1 MGKDKIQMHGD
12 KPTLTLHSSQPISP
26 PLLATPTP
34 IRAANK
40 MKRKLNEHDVPDA
53 EDGSSPASKR
63 RASDASQTESP
74 KPRKATALAPA
85 PSFADLDLE
94 PRLLRGIRDQK
105 WSIPTAVQSQAIP
118 LALQGRDILAR
129 SGTGTGKTGA
139 YLLPI
144 LHNTLRRKGKS
155 SLILVPTKELALQIT
170 KVAKALSAYCGQDI
184 RIQNIA
190 GKESELVTKAKLADR
205 PDIVIATPAR
215 AWININNGALSVTEL
230 AHLVVDEGDL
240 VMGYGFKDDLDQI
253 EENIPTGVQKFL
265 MSATLNTEVK
275 SLGTLLCVD
284 PVVLKLDDLDKN
296 AQKVKQYVIKCA
308 EEEKFLLIYAM
319 FKLQL
324 IKGKSIVFVG
334 DTDRSYRVKLFLEQ
348 FGIKS
353 CVLNSELPLASRLHI
368 VEEFNKNIYN
378 ILIAS
383 DETEILGQQEIGES
397 RPKKKS
403 KKENESKTDSGVS
416 RGIDFLNVSCVLNFD
431 FPGTYKSYFH
441 RIGRTARAGK
451 SGTAISFI
459 IPKDKYRKHKSTTF
473 SGCENDEEILKKVEK
488 HQEEGQKLE
497 NYNFD
502 MKRLEP
508 FRYRFGDAL
517 RSVTRIAIREA
528 RIKEIR
534 LELSKSAKLSRYFEE
549 NPEALAHLRHDQT
562 LNHPARIQPHLK
574 HVPDYLLPGGKK
586 PEDVGFV
593 GLNLPRLDRKKF
605 IKGKGRKVVRGRN
618 GKVDP
623 LKTFNARGKSKK

>member
-1 MGKDKIQMHGD
+1 M
-12 KPTLTLHSSQPISP
+12 
-26 PLLATPTP
+26 A
-34 IRAANK
+34 
-40 MKRKLNEHDVPDA
+40 MKRKLNEHDVP
-53 EDGSSPASKR
+53 EPESPQSPKR
-63 RASDASQTESP
+63 RASDASQSDPPSP
-74 KPRKATALAPA
+74 PA
-85 PSFADLDLE
+85 PTPAKEVVTSFAELQLE

-105 WSIPTAVQSQAIP
+105 WGSPTAVQSKAIP

-144 LHNTLRRKGKS
+144 LHNTLLRKGKT

-170 KVAKALSAYCGQDI
+170 KVAKALSVHCGQAV

-190 GKESELVTKAKLADR
+190 GKESEVVTKAKLADN

-215 AWININNGALSVTEL
+215 ASANINTGALAVTEL

-240 VMGYGFKDDLDQI
+240 VMGYGFKEDLDQI
-253 EENIPTGVQKFL
+253 AQNIPKGVQMFL
-265 MSATLNTEVK
+265 MSATLNTEVE
-275 SLGTLLCVD
+275 SLGSLLCND
-284 PVVLKLDDLDKN
+284 PVVLKLDDLDKDS
-296 AQKVKQYVIKCA
+296 KRVKQYVIKCA

-319 FKLQL
+319 FKLGL
-324 IKGKSIVFVG
+324 IKGKTIVFVG

-383 DETEILGQQEIGES
+383 DETEILGSQRKADES

-403 KKENESKTDSGVS
+403 KTDKEAKNDSGVS

-431 FPGTYKSYFH
+431 FPATYKSYFH

-473 SGCENDEEILKKVEK
+473 AGCENDEEVLKKVEK
-488 HQEEGQKLE
+488 HQEAGQKLE

-534 LELSKSAKLSRYFEE
+534 LELSKSQKLSRYFEE

-574 HVPDYLLPGGKK
+574 HVPDYLLPGGSRK
-586 PEDVGFV
+586 PADVGFV
-593 GLNLPRLDRKKF
+593 GLNVPRVNKRQYV
-605 IKGKGRKVVRGRN
+605 KGKGRKVVRRN

-623 LKTFNARGKSKK
+623 LKTFNARGKGKK

>member
-1 MGKDKIQMHGD
+1 M
-12 KPTLTLHSSQPISP
+12 
-26 PLLATPTP
+26 
-34 IRAANK
+34 AN
-40 MKRKLNEHDVPDA
+40 KRKLNEHDVP
-53 EDGSSPASKR
+53 EETSPQPAKR
-63 RASDASQTESP
+63 RASDASETDEIS
-74 KPRKATALAPA
+74 KPITAPTA
-85 PSFADLDLE
+85 SFAEFELE

-105 WSIPTAVQSQAIP
+105 WSSPTAVQSKAIP

-129 SGTGTGKTGA
+129 SGTGTGKTAA
-139 YLLPI
+139 YLLPV
-144 LHNTLRRKGKS
+144 LHNALRRKGKT

-170 KVAKALSAYCGQDI
+170 KVAKALSTHCGQEI

-190 GKESELVTKAKLADR
+190 GKESEVVTKAKLADN

-215 AWININNGALSVTEL
+215 ASANINNGALSVAEL

-240 VMGYGFKDDLDQI
+240 VMGYGFKEDLDQI
-253 EENIPTGVQKFL
+253 AQNIPKGVQIFL
-265 MSATLNTEVK
+265 MSATLNTEVE
-275 SLGTLLCVD
+275 SLGSLLCTD
-284 PVVLKLDDLDKN
+284 PVVLKLDDLDKD

-319 FKLQL
+319 FKLRL
-324 IKGKSIVFVG
+324 IKGKTIVFVG

-383 DETEILGQQEIGES
+383 DETEILGSRKKDEES

-403 KKENESKTDSGVS
+403 KTEKKAADTDSGVS

-431 FPGTYKSYFH
+431 FPTSYKSYFH

-459 IPKDKYRKHKSTTF
+459 IPKDKYRKHKPTTF
-473 SGCENDEEILKKVEK
+473 AACENDEEVLEKVEK
-488 HQEEGQKLE
+488 HQKDGQKLE

-534 LELSKSAKLSRYFEE
+534 MELSKSQKLSRYFEE

-574 HVPDYLLPGGKK
+574 HIPDYLLPGGRK

-593 GLNLPRLDRKKF
+593 GLNMPKPGSRKF
-605 IKGKGRKVVRGRN
+605 VKGGGRRKVVRGRN

-623 LKTFNARGKSKK
+623 LKTFNARGKGKK

>member
-1 MGKDKIQMHGD
+1 M
-12 KPTLTLHSSQPISP
+12 
-26 PLLATPTP
+26 
-34 IRAANK
+34 AN
-40 MKRKLNEHDVPDA
+40 KRKLNEHDVP
-53 EDGSSPASKR
+53 EETSPQPAKR
-63 RASDASQTESP
+63 RASDASEIDEPPTPS
-74 KPRKATALAPA
+74 KPITAPA
-85 PSFADLDLE
+85 ASFAEFELE

-105 WSIPTAVQSQAIP
+105 WSSPTAVQSKAIP

-129 SGTGTGKTGA
+129 SGTGTGKTAA
-139 YLLPI
+139 YLLPV
-144 LHNTLRRKGKS
+144 LHNALRRKGKT

-170 KVAKALSAYCGQDI
+170 KVAKALSTHCGQEI

-190 GKESELVTKAKLADR
+190 GKESEIVTKAKLADN

-215 AWININNGALSVTEL
+215 ANANINNGALSVAEL
-230 AHLVVDEGDL
+230 GHLVVDEGDL
-240 VMGYGFKDDLDQI
+240 VMGYGFKEDLDQI
-253 EENIPTGVQKFL
+253 AQNIPKGVQIFL
-265 MSATLNTEVK
+265 MSATLNTEVE
-275 SLGTLLCVD
+275 SLGSLLCTD
-284 PVVLKLDDLDKN
+284 PVVLKLDDADKD

-308 EEEKFLLIYAM
+308 EEEKFLLVYAM
-319 FKLQL
+319 FKLRL
-324 IKGKSIVFVG
+324 IKGKTIVFVG

-383 DETEILGQQEIGES
+383 DETEIFGSRKKDEE

-403 KKENESKTDSGVS
+403 KTEKKAADTDSGVS
-416 RGIDFLNVSCVLNFD
+416 RGIDFLNVACVLNFD
-431 FPGTYKSYFH
+431 FPTSYKSYFH

-459 IPKDKYRKHKSTTF
+459 IPKDKYRKHKPTTF
-473 SGCENDEEILKKVEK
+473 PACENDEEVLEKVEK
-488 HQEEGQKLE
+488 HQKDGQKLE
-497 NYNFD
+497 DYKFD

-534 LELSKSAKLSRYFEE
+534 MELSKSQKLSRYFEE

-562 LNHPARIQPHLK
+562 LNHPARIQPHLR
-574 HVPDYLLPGGKK
+574 HIPDYLLPGGRK

-593 GLNLPRLDRKKF
+593 GLNMPKPGSRKF
-605 IKGKGRKVVRGRN
+605 VKGKGRKVVRGRN

-623 LKTFNARGKSKK
+623 LKTFNARGKGKK

>member
-1 MGKDKIQMHGD
+1 
-12 KPTLTLHSSQPISP
+12 
-26 PLLATPTP
+26 
-34 IRAANK
+34 
-40 MKRKLNEHDVPDA
+40 MKRKLNEHDVPEGEA
-53 EDGSSPASKR
+53 PQPSKR
-63 RASDASQTESP
+63 RPSDASQTESTSP
-74 KPRKATALAPA
+74 AKSTKATTTVTAA
-85 PSFADLDLE
+85 SFAEFELE

-105 WSIPTAVQSQAIP
+105 WSSPTAVQSRAIP

-129 SGTGTGKTGA
+129 SGTGTGKTAA
-139 YLLPI
+139 YLLPL
-144 LHNTLRRKGKS
+144 LHNTLRRKGKT

-170 KVAKALSAYCGQDI
+170 KVAKALSAHCGQDI

-190 GKESELVTKAKLADR
+190 GKESEVVTKAKLADA

-215 AWININNGALSVTEL
+215 ASANINNGALSVAEL

-240 VMGYGFKDDLDQI
+240 VMGYGFKEDLDQI
-253 EENIPTGVQKFL
+253 AQNIPKGVQMFL
-265 MSATLNTEVK
+265 MSATLNTEVE
-275 SLGTLLCVD
+275 SLGSLLCTD
-284 PVVLKLDDLDKN
+284 PVILKLDDLDKN
-296 AQKVKQYVIKCA
+296 SQKVKQYVIKCA
-308 EEEKFLLIYAM
+308 EEEKFLMIYAM

-368 VEEFNKNIYN
+368 VDEFNKNIYN

-383 DETEILGQQEIGES
+383 DETEILGSRQEKSES
-397 RPKKKS
+397 RPKKKA
-403 KKENESKTDSGVS
+403 KKDKENKADSGVS

-431 FPGTYKSYFH
+431 FPATYKSYFH

-459 IPKDKYRKHKSTTF
+459 IPKEKYRKHKSTTF
-473 SGCENDEEILKKVEK
+473 AGCENDEEVLKKVEK

-534 LELSKSAKLSRYFEE
+534 LELSKSQKLSRYFEE

-574 HVPDYLLPGGKK
+574 HVPDYLLPGGRK

-593 GLNLPRLDRKKF
+593 GLNMPKPDRRKYV
-605 IKGKGRKVVRGRN
+605 KGRGRKVVRGRN

-623 LKTFNARGKSKK
+623 LKTFNARGKGKK

>member
-1 MGKDKIQMHGD
+1 MHARGAEPEQEQI
-12 KPTLTLHSSQPISP
+12 PTTSP
-26 PLLATPTP
+26 TTPVIYRTM
-34 IRAANK
+34 A
-40 MKRKLNEHDVPDA
+40 MKRKLNEHDVP
-53 EDGSSPASKR
+53 EPESPQSPKR
-63 RASDASQTESP
+63 RASDASESAP
-74 KPRKATALAPA
+74 TSPPVPSKAKAKAKA
-85 PSFADLDLE
+85 IAASFAELQLE
-94 PRLLRGIRDQK
+94 PRLLRGIRDQR
-105 WSIPTAVQSQAIP
+105 WNSPTAVQSKAIP

-144 LHNTLRRKGKS
+144 LHNTLRRKGKT

-170 KVAKALSAYCGQDI
+170 KVAKALSAHCGQEI
-184 RIQNIA
+184 RVQNIA
-190 GKESELVTKAKLADR
+190 GKESEVVTKAKLADN

-215 AWININNGALSVTEL
+215 ASANINNGSLAVAEL

-240 VMGYGFKDDLDQI
+240 VLGYGFKEDLDQI
-253 EENIPTGVQKFL
+253 AQNIPKGVQMFL
-265 MSATLNTEVK
+265 MSATLNTEVE
-275 SLGTLLCVD
+275 SLGSLLCND
-284 PVVLKLDDLDKN
+284 PVVLKLDDLDKDS
-296 AQKVKQYVIKCA
+296 KRVKQYVIKCA

-319 FKLQL
+319 FKLGL
-324 IKGKSIVFVG
+324 IKGKTIVFVG

-383 DETEILGQQEIGES
+383 DETEILGSRKKEEGDA

-403 KKENESKTDSGVS
+403 KTDKDATNDSGVS

-459 IPKDKYRKHKSTTF
+459 IPKEHYRKHKSTTF
-473 SGCENDEEILKKVEK
+473 SGCENDEEVLTKVEK
-488 HQEEGQKLE
+488 HQEAGQKLE

-534 LELSKSAKLSRYFEE
+534 LELSKSQKLSRYVCTQSRDLLE
-549 NPEALAHLRHDQT
+549 
-562 LNHPARIQPHLK
+562 PA
-574 HVPDYLLPGGKK
+574 
-586 PEDVGFV
+586 
-593 GLNLPRLDRKKF
+593 
-605 IKGKGRKVVRGRN
+605 
-618 GKVDP
+618 VD
-623 LKTFNARGKSKK
+623 LITV

>member
-1 MGKDKIQMHGD
+1 M
-12 KPTLTLHSSQPISP
+12 
-26 PLLATPTP
+26 
-34 IRAANK
+34 AN
-40 MKRKLNEHDVPDA
+40 KRKLNEHDVP
-53 EDGSSPASKR
+53 EEESPQLTKR
-63 RASDASQTESP
+63 RASDASQSDVPTTPS
-74 KPRKATALAPA
+74 KPTTAPA
-85 PSFADLDLE
+85 ASFAEFELE
-94 PRLLRGIRDQK
+94 PRLLRGIRDQR
-105 WSIPTAVQSQAIP
+105 WSAPTAVQSKAIP

-129 SGTGTGKTGA
+129 SGTGTGKTAA
-139 YLLPI
+139 YLLPV
-144 LHNTLRRKGKS
+144 LHNALRQKGKT

-170 KVAKALSAYCGQDI
+170 KVAKALSTHCGQDI

-190 GKESELVTKAKLADR
+190 GKESEVVTKAKLADN
-205 PDIVIATPAR
+205 PDVVIATPAR
-215 AWININNGALSVTEL
+215 ASANINNGALSVAEL

-240 VMGYGFKDDLDQI
+240 VMGYGFKEDLDQI
-253 EENIPTGVQKFL
+253 AQSIPKGVQIFL
-265 MSATLNTEVK
+265 MSATLNTEVE
-275 SLGTLLCVD
+275 SLGSLLCTD
-284 PVVLKLDDLDKN
+284 PVVLKLDDLDKD

-319 FKLQL
+319 FKLRL
-324 IKGKSIVFVG
+324 IKGKTIVFVG

-383 DETEILGQQEIGES
+383 DETEILGLRKDDGTS
-397 RPKKKS
+397 RPRKKS
-403 KKENESKTDSGVS
+403 KTEKKAADTDSGVS

-431 FPGTYKSYFH
+431 FPSSYKSYFH

-459 IPKDKYRKHKSTTF
+459 IPKDKYRKHKPTTF
-473 SGCENDEEILKKVEK
+473 AACENDEEILDKVEK
-488 HQEEGQKLE
+488 HQTDGQKLE

-534 LELSKSAKLSRYFEE
+534 MELSKSQKLSRYFEE

-574 HVPDYLLPGGKK
+574 HIPDYLLPGGRK

-593 GLNLPRLDRKKF
+593 GLNMPKPGGRKF
-605 IKGKGRKVVRGRN
+605 VKGGGRRKVVRGKN

-623 LKTFNARGKSKK
+623 LKTFNARGKGKK

>member
-1 MGKDKIQMHGD
+1 
-12 KPTLTLHSSQPISP
+12 
-26 PLLATPTP
+26 
-34 IRAANK
+34 
-40 MKRKLNEHDVPDA
+40 MKRKLNERDVPEA
-53 EDGSSPASKR
+53 SPESSPKR
-63 RASDASQTESP
+63 RAGDASEAEAANPPAELTS
-74 KPRKATALAPA
+74 APTS
-85 PSFADLDLE
+85 SFADFELE
-94 PRLLRGIRDQK
+94 PRLLRGIRDLR
-105 WSIPTAVQSQAIP
+105 WSAPTAVQSQAIP
-118 LALQGRDILAR
+118 LALQGRDVLAR

-144 LHNTLRRKGKS
+144 LHNTIRRKGKT

-170 KVAKALSAYCGQDI
+170 KVAKALSTHCGQEI
-184 RIQNIA
+184 RVQNIA
-190 GKESELVTKAKLADR
+190 GKESDAVTKAKLADH
-205 PDIVIATPAR
+205 PEIVIATPAR
-215 AWININNGALSVTEL
+215 ASANINNGALAVSEL

-240 VMGYGFKDDLDQI
+240 VMGYGFKEDLDQI
-253 EENIPTGVQKFL
+253 AQNIPKGVQIFV
-265 MSATLNTEVK
+265 MSATLNTEVE
-275 SLGTLLCVD
+275 SLGSLLCTD
-284 PVVLKLDDLDKN
+284 PVILKLDDLDKD
-296 AQKVKQYVIKCA
+296 AKRVKQYVIKCA

-319 FKLQL
+319 FKLGL
-324 IKGKSIVFVG
+324 IKGKTIVFVG

-368 VEEFNKNIYN
+368 VEEFNKNVYN

-383 DETEILGQQEIGES
+383 DETEIFGTRQNTDGES

-403 KKENESKTDSGVS
+403 KTEKKGDNDSGVS

-431 FPGTYKSYFH
+431 FPSSYKSYFH
-441 RIGRTARAGK
+441 RVGRTARAGK

-473 SGCENDEEILKKVEK
+473 PGSENDEEILKKVEK
-488 HQEEGQKLE
+488 HQEAGQALE

-534 LELSKSAKLSRYFEE
+534 MELSKSQKLSRYVRTPPSYFLHAHAPET
-549 NPEALAHLRHDQT
+549 NPCIVRRKSRSPRPSPPRPDPEPSRT
-562 LNHPARIQPHLK
+562 HPTTSETH
-574 HVPDYLLPGGKK
+574 
-586 PEDVGFV
+586 
-593 GLNLPRLDRKKF
+593 PRLLTPRREQET
-605 IKGKGRKVVRGRN
+605 GRCRLCG
-618 GKVDP
+618 
-623 LKTFNARGKSKK
+623 T

>member
-1 MGKDKIQMHGD
+1 
-12 KPTLTLHSSQPISP
+12 
-26 PLLATPTP
+26 
-34 IRAANK
+34 
-40 MKRKLNEHDVPDA
+40 MKRKLNEHDVP
-53 EDGSSPASKR
+53 EGSSSPASKR
-63 RASDASQTESP
+63 RASDASQTESASPSP
-74 KPRKATALAPA
+74 KPAKATPPA
-85 PSFADLDLE
+85 PSFANFELE

-105 WSIPTAVQSQAIP
+105 WSTPTAVQSQAIP

-129 SGTGTGKTGA
+129 SGTGTGKTAA

-144 LHNTLRRKGKS
+144 LHNTLRRKSKT
-155 SLILVPTKELALQIT
+155 SLVLVPTKELALQIT
-170 KVAKALSAYCGQDI
+170 KVAKALSAHCGQDI

-190 GKESELVTKAKLADR
+190 GKESEVVTKAKLADN

-215 AWININNGALSVTEL
+215 AWANINNGALAVAEL

-253 EENIPTGVQKFL
+253 KQNIPTGVQKFL
-265 MSATLNTEVK
+265 MSATLNTEVE
-275 SLGTLLCVD
+275 SLGSLLCVD
-284 PVVLKLDDLDKN
+284 PVILKLDDLDKN

-383 DETEILGQQEIGES
+383 DETEILGTQENES

-403 KKENESKTDSGVS
+403 KKEKSSKTDSGVS

-431 FPGTYKSYFH
+431 FPATYKSYFH

-473 SGCENDEEILKKVEK
+473 AACENDEEILTKVEK

-534 LELSKSAKLSRYFEE
+534 LELSKSQKLSRYVCLLPNTVRRILLTFSQFEE
-549 NPEALAHLRHDQT
+549 NPEALTHLRHDQT

-574 HVPDYLLPGGKK
+574 HVPDYLLPGGRK

-593 GLNLPRLDRKKF
+593 GLNMPRLDRNKF
-605 IKGKGRKVVRGRN
+605 VKGRGRKVVRGRN

-623 LKTFNARGKSKK
+623 LQTFNARGKGKK